1 MNAFPRVRG
10 VVGVASCAALAACLS
25 SAPALPPVR
34 WFDPLP
40 AATGALAAPPAPV
53 RATAAPHLRQP
64 FAVRVGAREFA
75 LDAGHQWVDEPSSLC
90 AALVGRAL
98 AGRGIDAAPSML
110 VEAFELDVTAAPR
123 AHVRLVFLGGA
134 PAGVPPVVDVWAAA
148 SDRSPVAC
156 AEAMAQALA
165 AAAAQLAPA
174 R

>member
-10 VVGVASCAALAACLS
+10 VVGVASCAVLAACLS
-25 SAPALPPVR
+25 TSPALPPVR

-40 AATGALAAPPAPV
+40 AAPAAAASPLPV

-75 LDAGHQWVDEPSSLC
+75 LDAGHQWVDEPATLC

-98 AGRGIDAAPSML
+98 AGRELAAAPL
-110 VEAFELDVTAAPR
+110 IQVDAFELDVTAAPR
-123 AHVRLVFLGGA
+123 AHVRIVFVGNAPAGA
-134 PAGVPPVVDVWAAA
+134 PAVVDAWAAA
-148 SDRSPVAC
+148 ADRSPTAC

>member
-10 VVGVASCAALAACLS
+10 VVGAASCAVLAACLS
-25 SAPALPPVR
+25 TSPALPPVR

-40 AATGALAAPPAPV
+40 AAPAAAAPPLPV

-75 LDAGHQWVDEPSSLC
+75 LDAGHQWVDEPAALC

-98 AGRGIDAAPSML
+98 AGRGIDAAPSIL

-123 AHVRLVFLGGA
+123 AHVRFAFIGAAPAGA
-134 PAGVPPVVDVWAAA
+134 PAVVDAWADAA
-148 SDRSPVAC
+148 DRSPTAC
-156 AEAMAQALA
+156 AEAMAQALGTAAGKLA
-165 AAAAQLAPA
+165 AA

>member
-25 SAPALPPVR
+25 TSPALPPVR

-40 AATGALAAPPAPV
+40 AAPAAAAPPLPV

-75 LDAGHQWVDEPSSLC
+75 LDAGHQWVDEPAALC

-98 AGRGIDAAPSML
+98 AGRSIDAAPSIL

-123 AHVRLVFLGGA
+123 AHVRFAFIGAAPAGA
-134 PAGVPPVVDVWAAA
+134 PAVVDAWADAA
-148 SDRSPVAC
+148 DRSPTAC
-156 AEAMAQALA
+156 AEAMAQALGTA
-165 AAAAQLAPA
+165 ATKLAVA

>member
-1 MNAFPRVRG
+1 MNAFRPVRG
-10 VVGVASCAALAACLS
+10 LVAALSCAALAACLS

-40 AATGALAAPPAPV
+40 AATGALAAP
-53 RATAAPHLRQP
+53 HLRQP

-75 LDAGHQWVDEPSSLC
+75 LDAGHQWVDEPATLC

-98 AGRGIDAAPSML
+98 AGRELAAAPL
-110 VEAFELDVTAAPR
+110 IQVDAFELDVTAAPR
-123 AHVRLVFLGGA
+123 AHVRIVFVGNAPAGA
-134 PAGVPPVVDVWAAA
+134 PAVVDAWAAA
-148 SDRSPVAC
+148 ADRSPTAC

>member
-1 MNAFPRVRG
+1 MNAFRPVRG
-10 VVGVASCAALAACLS
+10 LVAALSCAALAACLS

-75 LDAGHQWVDEPSSLC
+75 LDAGHQWVDEPAALC

-98 AGRGIDAAPSML
+98 AGRGIDAAPSIL

-123 AHVRLVFLGGA
+123 AHVRFAFIGAAPAGA
-134 PAGVPPVVDVWAAA
+134 PAVVDAWADAA
-148 SDRSPVAC
+148 DRSPTAC
-156 AEAMAQALA
+156 AEAMAQALGTAAGKLA
-165 AAAAQLAPA
+165 AA

>member
-1 MNAFPRVRG
+1 MNAFRPVRG
-10 VVGVASCAALAACLS
+10 LVAALSCAALAACLS
-25 SAPALPPVR
+25 SSPALPPVR

-40 AATGALAAPPAPV
+40 AATGALAVPPAPV

-64 FAVRVGAREFA
+64 FAVRVSAREFA
-75 LDAGHQWVDEPSSLC
+75 LDAGHQWVDEPATLC

-98 AGRGIDAAPSML
+98 AGREFAAAPSIQ
-110 VEAFELDVTAAPR
+110 VDAFELDVTAAPR
-123 AHVRLVFLGGA
+123 AHVRIVFVGNAPAGA
-134 PAGVPPVVDVWAAA
+134 PAVVDAWAAA
-148 SDRSPVAC
+148 ADRSPTEC

>member
-10 VVGVASCAALAACLS
+10 VVGVSSCAVLDACLS
-25 SAPALPPVR
+25 TSPALPPVR

-40 AATGALAAPPAPV
+40 AAPAAAASPLPV

-90 AALVGRAL
+90 AAMVGRAL

-123 AHVRLVFLGGA
+123 AHVRLVVLGGA